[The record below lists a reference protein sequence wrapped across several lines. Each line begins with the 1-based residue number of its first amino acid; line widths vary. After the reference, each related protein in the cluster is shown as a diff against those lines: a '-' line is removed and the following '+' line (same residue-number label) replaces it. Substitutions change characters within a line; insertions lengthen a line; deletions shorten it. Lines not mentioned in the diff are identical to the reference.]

1 MQTLPKLDLVAV
13 RKQCC
18 RYGSDGELPV
28 NFPSLPMGTTL
39 IAVIIDGQSEN
50 AYEISNSSDYAILQ
64 HNTTDKAHLRTEL
77 YTVGSSSLKRLRQ
90 E

>member
-1 MQTLPKLDLVAV
+1 MQTLPELNLVAV

-28 NFPSLPMGTTL
+28 SFPSLPMGTTL
-39 IAVIIDGQSEN
+39 IAVIIDGQSQS
-50 AYEISNSSDYAILQ
+50 AYEISSPSDYAILL
-64 HNTTDKAHLRTEL
+64 HNSADKARLRTEL

-90 E
+90 K